1 MAINTGVNTS
11 KLTGS
16 AVLMPQAGT
25 NASKL
30 VAYAILQ
37 IPAAPVWPAFTFPNG
52 VVTVVYSEDFDLIP
66 ASPPTTYTVV
76 SGSLPPGLA
85 LSNVSGDIGRI
96 SGTPTTAGTY
106 TFTMRATN
114 AWGTADKAF
123 TITVVVVSGTSA
135 GNYGFVA

>member
-11 KLTGS
+11 KLNGY
-16 AVLMPQAGT
+16 AVFLPPPGGNT
-25 NASKL
+25 SKL
-30 VAYAILQ
+30 VAYAILETP
-37 IPAAPVWPAFTFPNG
+37 IAPVWPAFTFPSG

-76 SGSLPPGLA
+76 SGSLPPGLS

-96 SGTPTTAGTY
+96 SGTPTTAGTF

-114 AWGTADKAF
+114 AWGAADKAF